1 MSLTFIINNN
11 NYSNSIHKPKL
22 SRLKIPSPSEKK
34 PFSTVIRELDY
45 NSYRAYKMSSDLSL
59 SNNNSFSS
67 LPKSRNIAN
76 IILKSSYKHNAMK
89 IPFGLKSKRFEWQ
102 TDHTSNQVYEINGTM
117 KNYTLNTSYRRH
129 SPLTTNTNSIRN
141 KILGLNHAH
150 HYAVAADLNT
160 FRTITPERDITPN
173 GTIQPTKRKVLST
186 STTGSISNLLKK
198 TPMNKSIPVRNA
210 IGKESGVFTKEYY
223 NSKYYKR
230 QKTPVNLEKVRMN
243 RSFAGSRKMLDIN
256 GDNFL
261 YHSENRKASPLNI
274 AREVKI
280 KANESDIFHVKK
292 HGHEIYNAKGKRQY
306 SFIYDENQNDFFNAC
321 K

>member
-11 NYSNSIHKPKL
+11 SYSNSINKPKA
-22 SRLKIPSPSEKK
+22 SHLKIPSPSKKK

-45 NSYRAYKMSSDLSL
+45 NSYRAYKMSNDLSL
-59 SNNNSFSS
+59 SNNNNSFSS

-76 IILKSSYKHNAMK
+76 IILNSNYKYNAMK

-102 TDHTSNQVYEINGTM
+102 TDHTSNQVQEINGKM
-117 KNYTLNTSYRRH
+117 KDYTINTSYRRH
-129 SPLTTNTNSIRN
+129 SPLTTNTNSIRH

-160 FRTITPERDITPN
+160 FRTITPERDITQN
-173 GTIQPTKRKVLST
+173 GTIQPTKRKVLSS

-198 TPMNKSIPVRNA
+198 TPMNKCIPVRNA

-230 QKTPVNLEKVRMN
+230 QKTPVNLEKVRMPEA
-243 RSFAGSRKMLDIN
+243 SLSMPMLWIISLAD
-256 GDNFL
+256 L
-261 YHSENRKASPLNI
+261 LPA
-274 AREVKI
+274 
-280 KANESDIFHVKK
+280 
-292 HGHEIYNAKGKRQY
+292 
-306 SFIYDENQNDFFNAC
+306 
-321 K
+321 